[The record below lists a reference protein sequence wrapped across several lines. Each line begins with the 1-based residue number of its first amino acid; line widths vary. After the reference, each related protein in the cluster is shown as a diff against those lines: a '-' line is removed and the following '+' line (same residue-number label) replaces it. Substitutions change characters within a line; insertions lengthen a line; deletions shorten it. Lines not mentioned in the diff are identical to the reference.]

1 MTIKVYQQKCFP
13 IVTKNLNWELFTLKD
28 GMGGIKD
35 KKFYCDRSLLKN
47 QIFSGVH
54 EKPIYSGI
62 AFKGGTWTVCRFKWR
77 LEEIEGVVFLKTG

>member
-1 MTIKVYQQKCFP
+1 MTIKVYQQKCFS

-47 QIFSGVH
+47 
-54 EKPIYSGI
+54 
-62 AFKGGTWTVCRFKWR
+62 
-77 LEEIEGVVFLKTG
+77 